1 MRLPRPTPAQW
12 MLLGWTAFALATLA
26 MRPALPVDETRYLG
40 VALEMAQRGDPWLLH
55 NNGDAYDHKPPLL
68 FWLINAAWSVTGI
81 HEWSARL
88 VPILLTLLNA
98 RLLIALTVRLY
109 PQAADRADR
118 VLLLFLGT
126 TYLAVYQ
133 TALMFDPLLLS
144 GVLLAWLGLL
154 RGARGEGAGPV
165 CFGAGVALG
174 LLAKGPV
181 VWVYTLP
188 ALLLLPMLQPVSD
201 WRRRPYGFALLAA
214 LIPLGLWLLLAER
227 SEPGMLHKLIVV
239 QTLERIA
246 GAHAAAHP
254 RPFWWYLPLLPLL
267 ALPWSAW
274 PPLWRA
280 LLGHRRSLHASP
292 AGRWLAW
299 LSAAILLALSLIGG
313 KQVHYLLP
321 LLVLG
326 CVYAHGL
333 LEAMAVHVPAPV
345 ASLQTAPQRPL
356 LALLAWAGAV
366 RLRSDSRRASRRGRQ
381 VLSVLLAI
389 GGITVLLLAAL
400 VAAHRHPPDF
410 VALLLP
416 VLLAVLI
423 VLAALLL
430 AVRNNPPQ
438 TGLTAAAS
446 LLTLAL
452 IVEAVL
458 GRIGDRYDLRDIARL
473 AGQAEQAGRPIA
485 WVGHYQNELRF
496 HGRLTRPVT
505 ALRPEVAADW
515 IARHPDAL
523 VILRQKRLADESRI
537 PPTEHRQPYRSDAL
551 LAFRGEV
558 LSARR
563 TDFDDGG

>member
-1 MRLPRPTPAQW
+1 MRTRKTRPTPGQW
-12 MLLGWTAFALATLA
+12 MLVGWLAFALATLVL
-26 MRPALPVDETRYLG
+26 RPALPVDETRYLG
-40 VALEMAQRGDPWLLH
+40 VALEMAQRGDLWLLH
-55 NNGDAYDHKPPLL
+55 HNGGAYDHKPPLL
-68 FWLINAAWSVTGI
+68 FWLINAAWAVTGI
-81 HEWSARL
+81 HDWSARL

-98 RLLIALTVRLY
+98 RLLIALTRRID
-109 PQAADRADR
+109 PAAADRADR
-118 VLLLFLGT
+118 VVLLYLGT

-154 RGARGEGAGPV
+154 RGARGESAGPA

-188 ALLLLPMLQPVSD
+188 ALLLLPMLQPASG

-227 SEPGMLHKLIVV
+227 SEPGMLYKLIVV

-280 LLGHRRSLHASP
+280 LLGQQRSLQATP
-292 AGRWLAW
+292 AGRWLGW
-299 LSAAILLALSLIGG
+299 LAATILLALSLIGG

-326 CVYAHGL
+326 CIHAHSL
-333 LEAMAVHVPAPV
+333 LERMAGPA
-345 ASLQTAPQRPL
+345 AAGLQDAQRQPL
-356 LALLAWAGAV
+356 LAQLAWAGAG
-366 RLRSDSRRASRRGRQ
+366 RLRREPHLSTNRSRQ
-381 VLSVLLAI
+381 VLSVLLAL
-389 GGITVLLLAAL
+389 GGLGALLLAAV
-400 VAAHRHPPDF
+400 VAAHRHPPDL

-430 AVRNNPPQ
+430 AVRPGPPP

-458 GRIGDRYDLRDIARL
+458 GRIGERYDLRDIAQR

-505 ALRPEVAADW
+505 ALRPEAAAEW

-558 LSARR
+558 LTASG
-563 TDFDDGG
+563 TGFDDGR

>member
-1 MRLPRPTPAQW
+1 MRFSPTRLSSGHW
-12 MLLGWTAFALATLA
+12 MLLGWCAFALMTLA
-26 MRPALPVDETRYLG
+26 LRPALPVDETRYLG

-55 NNGDAYDHKPPLL
+55 NNGAAYDHKPPLL
-68 FWLINAAWSVTGI
+68 FWLINAAWALTGI

-98 RLLIALTVRLY
+98 RLLVALSARLY
-109 PQAADRADR
+109 PDFAARADR
-118 VLLLFLGT
+118 VLLLYLGT

-154 RGARGEGAGPV
+154 RGARGASAGAL

-227 SEPGMLHKLIVV
+227 SEPGMLYKLIVV

-280 LLGHRRSLHASP
+280 LLAHGRSLHGTP

-299 LSAAILLALSLIGG
+299 LAAVILLGLSLIGG

-321 LLVLG
+321 LLVLA

-333 LEAMAVHVPAPV
+333 LEATQAAT
-345 ASLQTAPQRPL
+345 LTETAPQAASRPL
-356 LALLAWAGAV
+356 LAQLAWAGAGRV
-366 RLRSDSRRASRRGRQ
+366 GDHRPSSRSLQG
-381 VLSVLLAI
+381 LSLLLAL
-389 GGITVLLLAAL
+389 GGLIALLLAAAL
-400 VAAHRHPPDF
+400 AAHRHPPEV

-430 AVRNNPPQ
+430 AVRRGPLQ

-452 IVEAVL
+452 LVEAVL
-458 GRIGDRYDLRDIARL
+458 GRIGDRYDLRDIAQR

-496 HGRLTRPVT
+496 HVRLSRPVE
-505 ALRPEVAADW
+505 ALRPEQATDW

-523 VILRQKRLADESRI
+523 VILRRKRLADDSRI
-537 PPTEHRQPYRSDAL
+537 PPTEYRQPYRSDEL
-551 LAFRGEV
+551 LAFRGRV
-558 LSARR
+558 LSSLG
-563 TDFDDGG
+563 TQFDDG